1 MSENKENRNDK
12 GPKLSRGL
20 KIFIIAG
27 TVFLIGF
34 SVVYYATHNGSSEY
48 YRTQIEPDSNLAD
61 KELVVKQDTI
71 RRDTAAADSANKE
84 EEEQAKKVFNSIRG
98 NVRHRTNA
106 DDDENTA
113 SSEDAGQST
122 DDNSESATPTEN
134 EKTTP
139 AASSSK
145 TEAAPKVE
153 KVE

>member
-1 MSENKENRNDK
+1 MSENKENGNDK

-48 YRTQIEPDSNLAD
+48 YRTQIEPDSDLAD

-98 NVRHRTNA
+98 NVRHGTNA

-122 DDNSESATPTEN
+122 DGNSESATPTEN

-145 TEAAPKVE
+145 TEDAPKVE

>member
-1 MSENKENRNDK
+1 MSKKNGNQNNNE
-12 GPKLSRGL
+12 PKLSRGL

-34 SVVYYATHNGSSEY
+34 SIVYYVTHNDSSEY
-48 YRTQIEPDSNLAD
+48 YRTQIEPDSTLAD

-71 RRDTAAADSANKE
+71 RRDTASADSANKE

-98 NVRHRTNA
+98 NVRHKTSADNEEEATSTEETQQTTDGNA
-106 DDDENTA
+106 EV
-113 SSEDAGQST
+113 
-122 DDNSESATPTEN
+122 ATPAETE
-134 EKTTP
+134 KSPATT
-139 AASSSK
+139 SGSK

>member
-98 NVRHRTNA
+98 NVRHRTNT
-106 DDDENTA
+106 DDIENTTT
-113 SSEDAGQST
+113 SEDAVQTT
-122 DDNSESATPTEN
+122 DGNSESATPTEN
-134 EKTTP
+134 EKSTP